1 MKRWVPHVLLPE
13 NLGEPVSVHADL
25 DIILGVVMGD
35 GDVAFACCG
44 DDVEPVSPPLSMQEK
59 VAAPTRR

>member
-25 DIILGVVMGD
+25 
-35 GDVAFACCG
+35 ACQ
-44 DDVEPVSPPLSMQEK
+44 LSMQEK